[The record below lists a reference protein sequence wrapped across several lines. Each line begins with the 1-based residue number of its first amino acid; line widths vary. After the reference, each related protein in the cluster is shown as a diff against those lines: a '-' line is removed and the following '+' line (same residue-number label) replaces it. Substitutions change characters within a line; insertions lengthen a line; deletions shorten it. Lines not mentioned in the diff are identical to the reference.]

1 LRSAIGHRR
10 PDFVAGLLLAA
21 AGATVAVAI
30 ASHFAFFVVR
40 TMLHHVTN
48 RSACARD
55 VVRSVEPSGRIA
67 VIDFAPGRL

>member
-1 LRSAIGHRR
+1 
-10 PDFVAGLLLAA
+10 
-21 AGATVAVAI
+21 
-30 ASHFAFFVVR
+30 
-40 TMLHHVTN
+40 MLHHVTN